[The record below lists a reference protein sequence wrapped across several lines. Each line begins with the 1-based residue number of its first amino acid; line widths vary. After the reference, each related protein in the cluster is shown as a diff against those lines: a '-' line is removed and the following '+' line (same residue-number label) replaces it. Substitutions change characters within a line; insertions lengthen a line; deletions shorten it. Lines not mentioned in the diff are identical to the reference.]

1 MNDRVMNDE
10 ATGAASDAAP
20 AAGEIRITGGATP
33 VEIAAVIAVVASMNV
48 SPPVSPPRRIWG
60 SPSSSM
66 RQALLPG
73 NGAWRASALPR

>member
-10 ATGAASDAAP
+10 ATEAAAGAAP
-20 AAGEIRITGGATP
+20 AAGGIRITGGATP
-33 VEIAAVIAVVASMNV
+33 EEIAAVIAVVASMNV